1 MEDQGSVHAEQ
12 FDKRGGKKGIGER
25 FGIKQFPLT
34 GFLQK
39 NPQRSGGKYLV
50 ITNQIPFGVFKIP
63 ILSETLGHGIVYRL
77 VVEEKALMDGWE
89 IDETGESQEK
99 AEYQKQGGIAGIF
112 R

>member
-1 MEDQGSVHAEQ
+1 MEDQGPVHTEQ
-12 FDKRGGKKGIGER
+12 FDERSGEKGIGER
-25 FGIKQFPLT
+25 FGIKQFPLA

-39 NPQRSGGKYLV
+39 NTQRPGGKYLV
-50 ITNQIPFGVFKIP
+50 ISDQIPFGVFKVP

-77 VVEEKALMDGWE
+77 VVEEKALMDGGE

-99 AEYQKQGGIAGIF
+99 DEYQKQGCIAGIF